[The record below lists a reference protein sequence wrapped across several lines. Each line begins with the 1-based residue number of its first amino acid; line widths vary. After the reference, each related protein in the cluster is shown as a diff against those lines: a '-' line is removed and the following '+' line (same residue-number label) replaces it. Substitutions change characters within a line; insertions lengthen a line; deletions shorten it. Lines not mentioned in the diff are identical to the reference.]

1 MKGTPGS
8 QEQKGSEIMNE
19 CRKFKTNE
27 ETEMMERTG
36 PTLQVEFL
44 LSVSA
49 WKPILKLVRSY
60 SARHGKWK
68 LWNKE
73 TDKWEEMRPSVK
85 MLGNRNNLCLKLFNF

>member
-1 MKGTPGS
+1 MVKGTPGN
-8 QEQKGSEIMNE
+8 QGQKGSEIMNE

-44 LSVSA
+44 PFVPPGKL
-49 WKPILKLVRSY
+49 ILKLVGSY
-60 SARHGKWK
+60 SARHGKRK

-73 TDKWEEMRPSVK
+73 KDKWE
-85 MLGNRNNLCLKLFNF
+85 

>member
-1 MKGTPGS
+1 MVKGTPGS

-44 LSVSA
+44 LFVPTREACTKTSKKLQCKT
-49 WKPILKLVRSY
+49 WKVEIMEQRK
-60 SARHGKWK
+60 G
-68 LWNKE
+68 
-73 TDKWEEMRPSVK
+73 
-85 MLGNRNNLCLKLFNF
+85 